1 MIRLTRDRGRF
12 SDNLDI
18 IKFICKEF
26 WLECFKKQVDNL
38 KTNHRGTYVLH
49 DSKFFY
55 ITRLSSSSSE
65 ETVLAAKNH
74 VVFSCGVIRG
84 SLSSL
89 GVEAF
94 VTAEIA
100 ALPSV
105 LFKIIEISRQ

>member
-1 MIRLTRDRGRF
+1 M
-12 SDNLDI
+12 
-18 IKFICKEF
+18 
-26 WLECFKKQVDNL
+26 ECFKKQVDNL

-55 ITRLSSSSSE
+55 LTRLSTTTTD
-65 ETVLAAKNH
+65 ETVNAAKNH

-94 VTAEIA
+94 VTAEIGT
-100 ALPSV
+100 LPSV